1 MTDTETLQEN
11 ASPAL
16 WNPNAAA
23 SWCLL
28 LSPAFGAYL
37 HAENWKALGEPEKA
51 AKSRLWFNASIAML
65 TFMIMLSIF
74 MPQARAADVFSR
86 VFAFAFLLT
95 WYFSSAKEQ
104 VAYIKA
110 KYGDSYL
117 RRPWGRPLLATL
129 GIFVGCFIA
138 VFVIAFIAALFG
150 GSPASSSGGM

>member
-1 MTDTETLQEN
+1 MTDTETLQEK

-51 AKSRLWFNASIAML
+51 VKSRRWFHASIAML
-65 TFMIMLSIF
+65 AFMILLSIF
-74 MPQARAADVFSR
+74 MPEARAVDAFSR
-86 VFAFAFLLT
+86 LFAFVFLLT
-95 WYFSSAKEQ
+95 WYFSSAREQ
-104 VAYIKA
+104 VDYIKSR
-110 KYGDSYL
+110 YGDTYL
-117 RRPWGRPLLATL
+117 RRPWGRPLMATL
-129 GIFVGCFIA
+129 GIFLACFVA
-138 VFVIAFIAALFG
+138 VFVIAFIAALVG